1 MEWWRLGGH
10 SESFPKGNTRADKDK
25 NWNSVLFQWSKCRG
39 KDKGGSQPQW
49 HNSKEWRIRITILMK
64 IEKPYDATRVV
75 ALRRMV
81 IDLETLDYI
90 LLFDLMS

>member
-1 MEWWRLGGH
+1 MGRKYMRKLALSDE
-10 SESFPKGNTRADKDK
+10 
-25 NWNSVLFQWSKCRG
+25 
-39 KDKGGSQPQW
+39 
-49 HNSKEWRIRITILMK
+49 ILMK

-90 LLFDLMS
+90 I

>member
-1 MEWWRLGGH
+1 M
-10 SESFPKGNTRADKDK
+10 K
-25 NWNSVLFQWSKCRG
+25 SVYG
-39 KDKGGSQPQW
+39 
-49 HNSKEWRIRITILMK
+49 NSKEWRISTTILMK

-90 LLFDLMS
+90 IYFI

>member
-1 MEWWRLGGH
+1 
-10 SESFPKGNTRADKDK
+10 
-25 NWNSVLFQWSKCRG
+25 
-39 KDKGGSQPQW
+39 
-49 HNSKEWRIRITILMK
+49 MK

-90 LLFDLMS
+90 ICFIDFRKLKNVINTVFIV

>member
-1 MEWWRLGGH
+1 
-10 SESFPKGNTRADKDK
+10 
-25 NWNSVLFQWSKCRG
+25 
-39 KDKGGSQPQW
+39 
-49 HNSKEWRIRITILMK
+49 MK

-90 LLFDLMS
+90 IYYELNPLVEVELATDLYRNSCNWQFGKGKYP

>member
-1 MEWWRLGGH
+1 
-10 SESFPKGNTRADKDK
+10 
-25 NWNSVLFQWSKCRG
+25 
-39 KDKGGSQPQW
+39 
-49 HNSKEWRIRITILMK
+49 MK

-90 LLFDLMS
+90 ICFIWFNELNPLVEVKLATNLYRDSGNWQFGKGKYP

>member
-1 MEWWRLGGH
+1 M
-10 SESFPKGNTRADKDK
+10 F
-25 NWNSVLFQWSKCRG
+25 FQRSKCRG

-49 HNSKEWRIRITILMK
+49 HNSKKWRISATILMK

-90 LLFDLMS
+90 ICFIDFRKLKNVINTVFIV